1 MKLYGVRGWGS
12 TIVEIMFALADE
24 SYEFVDVDGFD
35 HPGSARDRLQA
46 INPLAQVPTLVI
58 EDGQVLTESGAIALW
73 LLVRNPQ
80 LAPPPGTTGHGKF
93 LRLLVWYVA
102 NVYPTFTYGDY
113 PERWAPSAQDELR
126 YATDRRRED
135 LYRWLEAELAGPFAL
150 GDQVTLF
157 DAYIACI
164 ISWRPGRAWFAENTP
179 RLLAIAERTR
189 SLDRVSPVMEMSG
202 LLSIAAD

>member
-24 SYEFVDVDGFD
+24 PYEFVDVDGFD
-35 HPGSARDRLQA
+35 HPSPTRDRLQSF
-46 INPLAQVPTLVI
+46 NPLAQVPTLLLK
-58 EDGQVLTESGAIALW
+58 DGQVMTESAAIALW
-73 LLVRNPQ
+73 LLGRHPQ
-80 LAPPPGTTGHGKF
+80 LAPPADTNGHRQF

-113 PERWAPSAQDELR
+113 PERWAPSAKDELR
-126 YATDRRRED
+126 NATDRRRED
-135 LYRWLEAELAGPFAL
+135 LYRWLEAEVAGPFAL
-150 GDQVTLF
+150 GDQVTLV

-164 ISWRPGRAWFAENTP
+164 ISWRPGRAWFAANTP